1 MKWRKLR
8 WWLFGVLAYLLFL
21 VCMLPAQYAAAWFDK
36 RVPGLQL
43 DGVSGTVFSGRAD
56 GLRLQ
61 GSPLG
66 ALQWQF
72 DWRAPFSLSYGYR
85 FQLQADNLNLA
96 GRVDLRGSSLLL
108 RDLDGRVP
116 VPLLER
122 WLPLPNHSVDGTLEL
137 HLGELGLKSGRLV
150 SAEGEVQLDDG
161 VLSWPQ
167 AFTLGSYRMTLSP
180 AADGGIS
187 AEVADVASPLKL
199 HATLSLS
206 AEGAYHL
213 SGVLAPR
220 DPSDPAA
227 KGFLAGLGAADS
239 TGQYPFDFKG
249 QW

>member
-1 MKWRKLR
+1 MRWKKLR
-8 WWLFGVLAYLLFL
+8 WWLFGTVTYLLFL
-21 VCMLPAQYAAAWFDK
+21 LCMLPAQYVSSWLSK
-36 RVPGLQL
+36 RVPDLQL

-56 GLRLQ
+56 ALRFQ
-61 GSPLG
+61 GAPFG

-85 FQLQADNLNLA
+85 FQLQSDSTDLS
-96 GRVDLRGSSLLL
+96 GRADLRGSSLLL

-122 WLPLPNHSVDGTLEL
+122 WLPLPNHSLEGSLEL
-137 HLGELGLKSGRLV
+137 HLKDLDLKAGHLV
-150 SAEGEVQLDDG
+150 SAEGEMQLNDG

-167 AFTLGSYRMTLSP
+167 AFTLGSYRMTLAP
-180 AADGGIS
+180 AADGIS

-206 AEGAYHL
+206 TEGAYHL
-213 SGVLAPR
+213 AGVLAPR
-220 DPSDPAA
+220 DLSDPTT
-227 KGFLAGLGAADS
+227 KSFLAGLGTPDS

>member
-1 MKWRKLR
+1 MTWRNLR
-8 WWLFGVLAYLLFL
+8 WWLFGASAYLLFL
-21 VCMLPAQYAAAWFDK
+21 LCLLPVQYANGWLGK

-43 DGVSGTVFSGRAD
+43 DDVSGTVFSGSAD
-56 GLRLQ
+56 GLRFQ
-61 GSPLG
+61 GTPLG

-85 FQLQADNLNLA
+85 FQLKSDGTDLS
-96 GRVDLRGSSLLL
+96 GRADLRGGSLFL
-108 RDLDGRVP
+108 RDLDGRIP

-122 WLPLPNHSVDGTLEL
+122 WLPLPNHSVNGSLEL
-137 HLGELGLKSGRLV
+137 HLKDLDLKAGRLV
-150 SAEGEVQLDDG
+150 SADGEVQLDDG

-167 AFTLGSYRMTLSP
+167 AFTLGSYRMTLAP
-180 AADGGIS
+180 AADGIS
-187 AEVADVASPLKL
+187 AEVSDVASPLKL

-213 SGVLAPR
+213 AGVLAPH
-220 DPSDPAA
+220 DPSDSAT
-227 KGFLAGLGAADS
+227 KSFLAGLGSPDS

>member
-1 MKWRKLR
+1 MRWRNLR
-8 WWLFGVLAYLLFL
+8 WWLFGALAYLLFL
-21 VCMLPAQYAAAWFDK
+21 VSMLPAQYAVDWLGK
-36 RVPGLQL
+36 HVPSLQL

-56 GLRLQ
+56 GLRFQ
-61 GSPLG
+61 GTPLG

-85 FQLQADNLNLA
+85 FQLQSDSVSLG
-96 GRVDLRGSSLLL
+96 GRVDLRGGRLML

-122 WLPLPNHSVDGTLEL
+122 WLPLPNHSVDGSLEL
-137 HLGELGLKSGRLV
+137 HLQELDLKAGRLV

-167 AFTLGSYRMTLSP
+167 AFTLGSYRMTLTP
-180 AADGGIS
+180 AEGGGIS
-187 AEVADVASPLKL
+187 AELADVASPLKL
-199 HATLSLS
+199 RAALSLS
-206 AEGAYHL
+206 TDGAYHL
-213 SGVLAPR
+213 SGVLGPR
-220 DPSDPAA
+220 DPSDPAT
-227 KGFLAGLGAADS
+227 KSFLAGLGAPDS